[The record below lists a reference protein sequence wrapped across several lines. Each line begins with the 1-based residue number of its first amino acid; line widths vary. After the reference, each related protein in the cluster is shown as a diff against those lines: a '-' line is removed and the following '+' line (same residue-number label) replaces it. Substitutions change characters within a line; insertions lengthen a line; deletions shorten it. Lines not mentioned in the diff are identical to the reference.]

1 MSKETLRKAIAK
13 HVKEYLERGGVIEHV
28 PRVIVCPP
36 SMPWARARGWDYT
49 PWQSRGEL
57 GGMGAGGMN
66 VFEVQQLEEGCYL
79 TKPAAFEG
87 SEDR

>member
-13 HVKEYLERGGVIEHV
+13 HVEDYLKRGGVIEKV
-28 PRVIVCPP
+28 PRVIFCPA
-36 SMPWARARGWDYT
+36 SMPWARKRGWDWT
-49 PWQSRGEL
+49 PWNQKGCL
-57 GGMGAGGMN
+57 GDQIT

-79 TKPAAFEG
+79 TSRAPFEG